1 MTEEA
6 RPLDKKSIKERIR
19 GLKKDRDA
27 ALESKDSVQLKQVR
41 RRIHRLKRELRRA
54 TA

>member
-1 MTEEA
+1 MAKDAETA
-6 RPLDKKSIKERIR
+6 DKKTIKEQIR

-27 ALESKDSVQLKQVR
+27 ALESKDSVQLKRVR
-41 RRIHRLKRELRRA
+41 RRIHRLKRHLRRA

>member
-1 MTEEA
+1 MAEEA
-6 RPLDKKSIKERIR
+6 AAPDKKAIKERLR

-27 ALESKDSVQLKQVR
+27 ALESKDAVQLKRVR
-41 RRIHRLKRELRRA
+41 RRIHRLKRDLRRA